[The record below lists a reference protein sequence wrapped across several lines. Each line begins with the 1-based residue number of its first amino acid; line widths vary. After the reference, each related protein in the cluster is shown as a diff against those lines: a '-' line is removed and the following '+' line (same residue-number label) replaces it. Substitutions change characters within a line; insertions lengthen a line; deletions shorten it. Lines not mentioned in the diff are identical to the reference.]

1 MLSPLKCFALSLACL
16 LVSYSAVAQEEIAKI
31 TYPKVQDT
39 SATVESVF
47 GKAARQ
53 GALPFRITIRNNSGA
68 DRIWTVTLKEGNS
81 SRKLS
86 TESRFQFAVKNGT
99 EIQEDVIFHFA
110 PAFLAYDYRNLEVNI
125 TATGLDRF
133 SRTNGDQTNKRYP
146 HLAVSKPI
154 AQRNITKLNDLV
166 KNDDSQNHYFGH
178 SFDAGYLPT
187 NWIGY
192 SALDGLLID
201 GDSLAEISTAQLQAL
216 RTWVR
221 FGGNL
226 EIFFTDES
234 ERRKIPKT
242 LLENPNVR
250 KSTGVSLGRIS
261 VHKWNGSVLDSR
273 LISKS
278 GPLLRSYTPR
288 DKSLSDDF
296 SNNWQLQKRFGIKT
310 FNPVFVFILLLLFAI
325 LVAPV
330 NLFVFAKKG
339 RRHRLFI
346 TTPVIS
352 LAACVILIAAIFLMD
367 GLGGTGLR
375 AIFADLQPGRNE
387 MRLYTTQEQISRTGV
402 MINQGFET
410 EIPYDINPVD
420 LPSSTYN
427 PFSRNGSQ
435 STLYEI
441 ANTVYQ
447 GGFFRSRSEQGFAIR
462 AAGST
467 RSRIESAGFN
477 DGTPVLTSALDT
489 GLKEFFYRDENGKAW
504 TLPPD
509 TTVAPGSPIPL
520 QSVSNDEFEKWL
532 FAAKDD
538 FDATLKAKIRAMGK
552 EPNRFFARVI
562 DPGAFALP
570 THPGIEWQDTRML
583 LTGTPLKKGNLTGLE
598 AGSPASTNE

>member
-1 MLSPLKCFALSLACL
+1 MPSPLKCLTLSLACL
-16 LVSYSAVAQEEIAKI
+16 LAGSFVTAQEEIAKI
-31 TYPKVQDT
+31 TYPKVRDT
-39 SATVESVF
+39 SAMVESVF

-68 DRIWTVTLKEGNS
+68 DRLWVVTLKEGNS

-110 PAFLAYDYRNLEVNI
+110 PAFLAYDYRNLEVTI
-125 TATGLDRF
+125 TANGLDRF
-133 SRTNGDQTNKRYP
+133 SRSNGDQTNKRYP
-146 HLAVSKPI
+146 KLALSKPI

-166 KNDDSQNHYFGH
+166 KKDDSQNHYFGH
-178 SFDAGYLPT
+178 SFEAGYLPT

-201 GDSLAEISTAQLQAL
+201 VDSLAEISTAQLQAL

-226 EIFFTDES
+226 EIFFTDED
-234 ERRKIPKT
+234 ELGKIPKT
-242 LLENPNVR
+242 LLEEPNLR
-250 KSTGVSLGRIS
+250 KSTDVSLGRIS
-261 VHKWNGSVLDSR
+261 VRKWNGSVLDSR

-278 GPLLRSYTPR
+278 GPLLRSYKPR

-310 FNPVFVFILLLLFAI
+310 FNPVFVFVLLLLFAI

-346 TTPVIS
+346 TTPIIS

-427 PFSRNGSQ
+427 PFSRSGSQ

-441 ANTVYQ
+441 VNTVYQ

-462 AAGST
+462 AAAAT

-477 DGTPVLTSALDT
+477 DGIPVLTSALDT
-489 GLKEFFYRDENGKAW
+489 GLKELFYRDENGKAW
-504 TLPPD
+504 SLPPN
-509 TTVAPGSPIPL
+509 TTVASGSQIPL
-520 QSVSNDEFEKWL
+520 QEITDDEFEEWL
-532 FAAKDD
+532 FAANDV
-538 FDATLKAKIRAMGK
+538 FDATLKEQIKTLGR
-552 EPNRFFARVI
+552 EPNRFFAKVLT
-562 DPGAFALP
+562 PEAFALP
-570 THPGIEWQDTRML
+570 THPGIEWEDTQML
-583 LTGTPLKKGNLTGLE
+583 LTGTPLEKGNLTDPE
-598 AGSPASTNE
+598 AGSPTSTNE